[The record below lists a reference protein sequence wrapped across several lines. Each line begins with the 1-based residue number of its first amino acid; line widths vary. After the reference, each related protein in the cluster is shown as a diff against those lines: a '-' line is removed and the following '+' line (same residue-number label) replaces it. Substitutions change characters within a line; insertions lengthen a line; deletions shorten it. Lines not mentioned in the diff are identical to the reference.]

1 MNKRDNTQKLSSII
15 NKVINKN
22 NLRHKIDQ
30 LNIIDIWRDII
41 GENIHTYVKEEKVKD
56 YTLYIKL
63 KSSVVR
69 NEISYNKSR
78 IIEKINKK
86 IGKQAIKEIILK

>member
-1 MNKRDNTQKLSSII
+1 MSKRDNTQKLSSII

-41 GENIHTYVKEEKVKD
+41 GESIQKYVKEEKVKD

-69 NEISYNKSR
+69 NEISYNKSK
-78 IIEKINKK
+78 IIEKINKR
-86 IGKQAIKEIILK
+86 IGKEAIKEIVLK